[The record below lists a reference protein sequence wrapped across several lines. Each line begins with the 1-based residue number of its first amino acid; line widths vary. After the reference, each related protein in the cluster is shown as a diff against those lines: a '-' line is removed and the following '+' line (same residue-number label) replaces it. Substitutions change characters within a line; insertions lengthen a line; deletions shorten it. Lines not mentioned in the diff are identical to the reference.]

1 MTEQYVGFGYQATEL
16 ELALPNR
23 QPERAAYGSAVLFF
37 TPSAEAAAYVFSPVR
52 EKYLS
57 SYIVQPGR

>member
-16 ELALPNR
+16 ELPFRTAS
-23 QPERAAYGSAVLFF
+23 PEGRRSSLF
-37 TPSAEAAAYVFSPVR
+37 TPIAEAAAYVFSPVR

>member
-16 ELALPNR
+16 ELHFR
-23 QPERAAYGSAVLFF
+23 TAAYGSAVLFF

>member
-16 ELALPNR
+16 ELPFRTAS
-23 QPERAAYGSAVLFF
+23 PEGGVRKCSSLF
-37 TPSAEAAAYVFSPVR
+37 TPIAEAAAYVFSPVR